1 MEDEERPR
9 KYPKL
14 SNEEGQEH
22 SEPTM
27 TGAVG
32 SIPHEDTAQP
42 TTTQNDVATV
52 ANGGNEAQSEGGQQ
66 NAGESKDDAPKIS
79 KNQLKKLRRREQW
92 DAQREQRK
100 NLRKE
105 KTAAKKQRRREAL
118 KEARKEGGQE
128 AVDQLLQTWLP
139 NRQKFKK
146 STLLPITL
154 IVDCGYDDL
163 MLEKERIS
171 LSSQLTRSYSDNRGA
186 PFRAHMVFSSFNK
199 LLKERFDTTLA
210 KVYNNWKGIRFMDE
224 DFAHAAEQAKEW
236 MQGPKGGQLAGMFAD
251 KTDASPEDG
260 EIVYLSSD
268 SPNTLT
274 ELKPYS
280 TYIIGGLVDKNR
292 HKAICYKTAVE
303 KGIKTAKLPIGDY
316 IQMASRQVLATNHVV
331 EIMIRWLELGDWGE
345 AFMKVIPRRKGGT
358 LKDSEPG
365 SEDPYQGGD
374 VVEADSDEE
383 SEPVERDDDEAAAPS
398 TNP

>member
-14 SNEEGQEH
+14 SNDEGQEG

-32 SIPHEDTAQP
+32 AVPHEDAAQP
-42 TTTQNDVATV
+42 TTQNDIATV
-52 ANGGNEAQSEGGQQ
+52 ANSTDDKSKDGQQ
-66 NAGESKDDAPKIS
+66 AVDESKDDAPKVS
-79 KNQLKKLRRREQW
+79 KRQLKKLRRREQW
-92 DAQREQRK
+92 DAQKEQRK
-100 NLRKE
+100 TIRKE
-105 KTAAKKQRRREAL
+105 KTAAKKQRRRETL
-118 KEARKEGGQE
+118 NQARQEGGQE
-128 AVDQLLQTWLP
+128 AVDQLLQTWQSS
-139 NRQKFKK
+139 RQKFKQ

-154 IVDCGYDDL
+154 VMDCSYDDL

-186 PFRAHMVFSSFNK
+186 PFRAHMVVSSFNK

-210 KVYNNWKGIRFMDE
+210 KSYNNWQGIRFMEE

-236 MQGPKGGQLAGMFAD
+236 MKEPKGGQLAGMFAN
-251 KTDASPEDG
+251 KTDATPEDG

-358 LKDSEPG
+358 LKDSERG
-365 SEDPYQGGD
+365 SEDPSQEGD
-374 VVEADSDEE
+374 VVDADSDEGP
-383 SEPVERDDDEAAAPS
+383 EPGERDDEAPAPS
-398 TNP
+398 ADP